1 MMKLASSPARSAR
14 NGMSPSR
21 IYICLR
27 SSVTSDTQRH
37 TVNPQMAAQP
47 IMVAITVIIASR
59 VFCSRDFIS
68 MIILFV

>member
-1 MMKLASSPARSAR
+1 
-14 NGMSPSR
+14 MSPSR

-68 MIILFV
+68 MIILFVGLRGVFQISSCLCAD